1 MTRDFADAR
10 LFADAQ
16 RYALEYLAASGE
28 RSVFPTPEAIAA
40 LSAFDETLPDGTGDA
55 HDVLAMLHR
64 IGSPA
69 TVNQIGGRYFGFV
82 NGSVVPVALAAKQM
96 ASAWDQNAATYASSP
111 LCSRLEGV
119 VEGWLRELFGLPA
132 ETVAGFVSGSSI
144 ATFSGLA
151 AARYRLLERLGWD
164 VNERGLRESPPLRI
178 VTGDQAHA
186 SVAKAINLLGFGQ
199 ACVERV
205 PTDDQGR
212 LRIDRL
218 PSLDDRTI
226 LILQAGNVCTGSF
239 DPIAAA
245 VARAREA
252 SAWTHVDG
260 AFGLWAAASPRL
272 ADLTKGIEHAHS
284 LSADAHK
291 TLNTPYDNGVVLCRD
306 REALAE
312 AMKFAGA
319 YLPTNEHRNGMAYTP
334 EMSRRSRVVE
344 LWATMRYLGRQ
355 GMDDLVGGLHERA
368 VQFGEELTAAGF
380 RVLNDVVFNQVLVA
394 CDDDSTTTATLA
406 AVQSSGVCW
415 CGGTTWEGRPA
426 IRISVSSWVTT
437 AEDVTRCVAAFKAA
451 RALSPSPNPSLKE
464 GGG

>member
-1 MTRDFADAR
+1 MPFDPSAVRIAMSGDLADTQLLADAH
-10 LFADAQ
+10 
-16 RYALEYLAASGE
+16 RYALECLAASGE
-28 RSVFPTPEAIAA
+28 RNVFPTTEAIEA
-40 LSAFDETLPDGTGDA
+40 LKAFDEALPDGTGDA
-55 HDVLAMLHR
+55 RGILAMLHR

-82 NGSVVPVALAAKQM
+82 NGGVVPVALAAKQF
-96 ASAWDQNAATYASSP
+96 ASVWDQNAATYASSP

-119 VEGWLRELFGLPA
+119 VESWLLDLFGLPPG
-132 ETVAGFVSGSSI
+132 TVAGFVSGSSI

-151 AARYRLLERLGWD
+151 AARYRLLQRLGWD

-178 VTGDQAHA
+178 VTGEQAHA

-199 ACVERV
+199 SCVERV
-205 PTDDQGR
+205 ATDDQGR
-212 LRIDRL
+212 LRLDKL
-218 PSLDDRTI
+218 PPFDDSTI

-239 DPIAAA
+239 DPIAEA

-252 SAWTHVDG
+252 GAWTHVDG
-260 AFGLWAAASPRL
+260 AFGLWAGVSPRL
-272 ADLTKGIEHAHS
+272 AHLTQGIEQADS

-319 YLPTNEHRNGMAYTP
+319 YLPSNEHRNGMAFTP

-344 LWATMRYLGRQ
+344 LWATMRYLGRS
-355 GMDDLVGGLHERA
+355 GMDDLVWGLHERA
-368 VQFGEELTAAGF
+368 VQFGKELDAAGF

-394 CDDDSTTTATLA
+394 CGDDHQTTETLS

-451 RALSPSPNPSLKE
+451 SGA
-464 GGG
+464 

>member
-1 MTRDFADAR
+1 MTRQFADAI

-16 RYALEYLAASGE
+16 RYVLEYLGASGE
-28 RSVFPTPEAIAA
+28 RNVFPTAEAIAA
-40 LSAFDETLPDGTGDA
+40 LAAFDEALPVATGDA
-55 HDVLAMLHR
+55 HDILAMLHR
-64 IGSPA
+64 VGSPA

-82 NGSVVPVALAAKQM
+82 NGSVVPVALAAKQL
-96 ASAWDQNAATYASSP
+96 ASVWDQNAATYASSP

-119 VEGWLRELFGLPA
+119 VEGWLRELFAQPH

-144 ATFSGLA
+144 ATFCGLA
-151 AARYRLLERLGWD
+151 AARHRLLQRLGWD
-164 VNERGLRESPPLRI
+164 VNERGLRESPALRI

-186 SVAKAINLLGFGQ
+186 SVAKAVNLLGFGQ

-205 PTDDQGR
+205 ATDDQGR
-212 LRIDRL
+212 LRLDKL
-218 PSLDDRTI
+218 PKLDDRTI

-239 DPIAAA
+239 DPIAEA

-260 AFGLWAAASPRL
+260 AFGLWAAASPKL
-272 ADLTKGIEHAHS
+272 AHLTRGIEHADS
-284 LSADAHK
+284 LSGDAHK
-291 TLNTPYDNGVVLCRD
+291 TLNTPYDNGLVLCRD

-319 YLPTNEHRNGMAYTP
+319 YLPGNAGFVSEGRNGMAYTP

-344 LWATMRYLGRQ
+344 LWATMRYFGRQ
-355 GMDDLVGGLHERA
+355 GMADLVGGLHERA
-368 VQFGEELTAAGF
+368 VQFSEELAAAGF
-380 RVLNDVVFNQVLVA
+380 RILNDVVFNQVLVA
-394 CDDDSTTTATLA
+394 CDDYATTTSTLA

-415 CGGTTWEGRPA
+415 CGGTTWRDRPA

-451 RALSPSPNPSLKE
+451 RDA
-464 GGG
+464 